1 MQKWHQA
8 LKGAD
13 DWLADLNFGTA
24 RRRVSKF
31 ILKMRLDNH
40 IDQTCLFSREDMGAM
55 MGLKFETVSREV
67 SALVREK
74 AIEPLDK
81 VGRLYRIQNE
91 KLLNSF

>member
-1 MQKWHQA
+1 
-8 LKGAD
+8 
-13 DWLADLNFGTA
+13 
-24 RRRVSKF
+24 
-31 ILKMRLDNH
+31 
-40 IDQTCLFSREDMGAM
+40 M

-81 VGRLYRIQNE
+81 VGRFYRIQNE